1 MKNICFLTSS
11 FNKKNIFGLKLYKKN
26 KIQLKFNKTNKT
38 LNSKELKK
46 IINLNTIGILSGN
59 EILDEKSLKIC
70 KNLKVIS
77 RCGVGIDNIDTK
89 YAKIKKIKI
98 KNTPLIPSVAT
109 AELTVIAVGVL
120 IKNLYENIKF
130 LKEKKWHKI
139 KGRNLIGK
147 NVGVIG
153 YGNVGYKVSKIFS
166 ILGCNLLINDI
177 YFKNNK
183 LKKTPLSILMRK
195 SDIIVITCSLT
206 PKTKN
211 LINKNNLRFLKKN
224 CILVNTSRGGIINE
238 KDLFSFLKKNKYAK
252 AFSDCFAAEPYSGKL
267 LNLTNFYSTAHTGS
281 YTKETRDEM
290 EKSSSFNLF
299 ECVKKYI

>member
-11 FNKKNIFGLKLYKKN
+11 FNKKNIFGLKLYKK
-26 KIQLKFNKTNKT
+26 KTIQLKFNKTNKT

-59 EILDEKSLKIC
+59 EILDKKILKIC

-77 RCGVGIDNIDTK
+77 RCGIDNIDIK

-109 AELTVIAVGVL
+109 AELTVIAVGFL
-120 IKNLYENIKF
+120 IRNLYENIKF
-130 LKEKKWHKI
+130 LKEKKWYKI

-147 NVGVIG
+147 NVGIIG
-153 YGNVGYKVSKIFS
+153 CGNVGYKVAKIFS

-183 LKKTPLSILMRK
+183 FKKTPLSILMRK
-195 SDIIVITCSLT
+195 SDIIVISCSLT

-211 LINKNNLRFLKKN
+211 FINKNNLRFLKKN

-238 KDLFSFLKKNKYAK
+238 KDLFFFLKKNKNAK
-252 AFSDCFAAEPYSGKL
+252 AFSDCFATEPYSGRL

>member
-1 MKNICFLTSS
+1 M
-11 FNKKNIFGLKLYKKN
+11 
-26 KIQLKFNKTNKT
+26 
-38 LNSKELKK
+38 
-46 IINLNTIGILSGN
+46 
-59 EILDEKSLKIC
+59 KIC

-89 YAKIKKIKI
+89 YTKIKKIII

-109 AELTVIAVGVL
+109 AEFTVIAVGVL
-120 IKNLYENIKF
+120 IKNLYENIRF
-130 LKEKKWHKI
+130 LKEKKWYKI

-153 YGNVGYKVSKIFS
+153 YGNVGYKVAKILS
-166 ILGCNLLINDI
+166 ILGCNLLVNDI

-183 LKKTPLSILMRK
+183 FKKTPLSILMRK

-238 KDLFSFLKKNKYAK
+238 KDLFFFLKKNKYAK

-267 LNLTNFYSTAHTGS
+267 LDLTNFYSTAHTGS

-290 EKSSSFNLF
+290 EKFSSFNLF